1 MSRPDSIQSRIRR
14 LALGFSVIFL
24 IAPVFM
30 LILLIVH
37 NSQYSR
43 LLHNVTRASEFNQDF
58 I

>member
-24 IAPVFM
+24 IAPAFM

-43 LLHNVTRASEFNQDF
+43 LLHNVTRA
-58 I
+58 